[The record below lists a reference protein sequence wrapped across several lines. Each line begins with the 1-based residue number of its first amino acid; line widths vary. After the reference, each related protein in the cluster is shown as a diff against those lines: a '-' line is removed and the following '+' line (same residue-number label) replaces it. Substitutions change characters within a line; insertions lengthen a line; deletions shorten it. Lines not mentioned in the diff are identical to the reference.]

1 MFSSELQV
9 SLEAASSDARGGTG
23 NRKIVSLEFRV
34 AVLPRARTE
43 TLPQGSMRASGSQS
57 NQGPAVVLNP
67 QKPGWSNTV
76 MSGRMGVAATGAGL
90 QRSQENGK

>member
-1 MFSSELQV
+1 MQEVVLV
-9 SLEAASSDARGGTG
+9 TG
-23 NRKIVSLEFRV
+23 KIVSLEFRV
-34 AVLPRARTE
+34 AVLPRARADGGE

-76 MSGRMGVAATGAGL
+76 MSGRMG
-90 QRSQENGK
+90 